1 MVNIQQGL
9 SNTPVANMSAAQ
21 NSHGP
26 SLIVQPP
33 PMEMP
38 SNSQPLQVQQQQP
51 STPMQPPEPRPQK
64 RVKNLIKITH
74 PETGDEIDLHNTAH
88 LVPVR

>member
-1 MVNIQQGL
+1 MANIQQGL

-51 STPMQPPEPRPQK
+51 STPLQPTEPRPQK
-64 RVKNLIKITH
+64 RTKNFIKITH
-74 PETGDEIDLHNTAH
+74 PETGVEIDIHKTAQ
-88 LVPVR
+88 LATVR